1 MLTKIKNFWTNASK
15 GKKTAI
21 IISIIF
27 WIAALT
33 FSILVIFA
41 KDLFGADSFLA
52 SILKDANGDTF
63 DMSAWFKANSD
74 KFLKSIFYI
83 VIILGAT
90 KLIRWLLGFVFTKS
104 KKAITIVKLL
114 NSFLKYV
121 GAIALI
127 LVLLGVWGVDPAT
140 LLASAG
146 ILALVIGL
154 GAQSLISDIIAGLF
168 IVFENDYQVGDIVV
182 VDDFRGTV
190 QQIGIRTTKVE
201 DAGGNVKI
209 IGNSKITSIVNMT
222 NDLSVAI
229 CDMSI
234 EYDESL
240 ERVENILH
248 DSFDDIKKKIPAIKE
263 GPFYMGVQELGDS
276 AVIIRIVAKTPE
288 EDKFQVNRS
297 LNRELKII
305 FDKNNINIPFNQIVI
320 NTREEKKE
328 EKVTTNQKNKAE
340 KFVEQQMEE
349 TDSIKNIVE

>member
-1 MLTKIKNFWTNASK
+1 MFKKLNSFWKNATK
-15 GKKTAI
+15 GKKTAV

-27 WIAALT
+27 WILAITAAVL
-33 FSILVIFA
+33 LIFA
-41 KDLFGADSFLA
+41 KDIFGADSYLA
-52 SILKDANGDTF
+52 SILADKDGNNF
-63 DMSAWFKANSD
+63 DISARFKANAD
-74 KFLKSIFYI
+74 KFIKSIFYI
-83 VIILGAT
+83 VVILGAS
-90 KLIRWLLGFVFTKS
+90 KLIRWLLGLIFTKS

-121 GAIALI
+121 GVIALI
-127 LVLLGVWGVDPAT
+127 LVLLAVWGVDPAT

-248 DSFDDIKKKIPAIKE
+248 DNFDDIKKKIPAIKE
-263 GPFYMGVQELGDS
+263 GPYYMGVQELGDS
-276 AVIIRIVAKTPE
+276 AVIIRIVAKTDE
-288 EDKFQVNRS
+288 ENKFQVNRD
-297 LNRELKII
+297 LNREMKII

-320 NTREEKKE
+320 NNREEKKE
-328 EKVTTNQKNKAE
+328 EKVSVYQKNKAE
-340 KFVEQQMEE
+340 KFLEEQKEE
-349 TDSIKNIVE
+349 TDSIKNVVD